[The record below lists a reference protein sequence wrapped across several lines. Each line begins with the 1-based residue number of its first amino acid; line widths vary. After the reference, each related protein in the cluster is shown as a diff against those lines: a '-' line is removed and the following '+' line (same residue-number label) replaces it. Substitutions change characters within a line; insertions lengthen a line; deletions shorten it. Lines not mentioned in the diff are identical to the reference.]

1 MHLNGD
7 QIFMLVLGIIIALI
21 AFFLKDLKK
30 QNDDKHR
37 ELGDGIEKAK
47 EDFKTENDKIREEYT
62 KLITSLP
69 HTYVLRDDFL
79 RAITCLE
86 MKVDTIARDIGEL
99 NKNVSQLAGGGAKR
113 E

>member
-1 MHLNGD
+1 MTITGNDIYNVILTAA
-7 QIFMLVLGIIIALI
+7 IGIIVY
-21 AFFLKDLKK
+21 FLRDLKSSNDKK
-30 QNDDKHR
+30 QDQQDTEISKVRDDLTG
-37 ELGDGIEKAK
+37 EV
-47 EDFKTENDKIREEYT
+47 DKIRDDLT
-62 KLITSLP
+62 KIITSLP

-99 NKNVSQLAGGGAKR
+99 NKNVSKLAGGAKR